1 MEEAERKKHWEEQS
15 EILLTKLK
23 TQSKSKEYAQTVN
36 DWLGSTPPNPPED
49 RDVLIV
55 GALARIC
62 LRDIYLVA
70 EKRNIKLQRGFD
82 SVILEVADK
91 FRSALSR
98 TSLRGV
104 SSDKEL
110 FFDTVMVLDPK
121 LKPILESLKK
131 QFERKPQ

>member
-23 TQSKSKEYAQTVN
+23 AQSKAKEYAQTVN

-49 RDVLIV
+49 RDVLMV
-55 GALARIC
+55 GALVRIC
-62 LRDIYLVA
+62 LRDVYLIA
-70 EKRNIKLQRGFD
+70 NMRNIKLQRGFD
-82 SVILEVADK
+82 SVILEVVNK
-91 FRSALSR
+91 FRSALSQ

-110 FFDTVMVLDPK
+110 FYDTAMVLDPK
-121 LKPILESLKK
+121 LKPILESLKSQK
-131 QFERKPQ
+131 R